1 MKLLERQEDLV
12 SSIENLRK
20 ETDME
25 HQRLSS
31 KATMLQET
39 LKHMEYLN
47 KLRTTVQLESFHRL
61 DVLSKA
67 LLDLEAKREF
77 LHPLFD
83 GTTATLDK
91 FSAINDAFNLLKS
104 TMETAFGQLPNFF
117 ANVARESY
125 STDML
130 CAQITEAMT
139 SFSGM
144 ASIARK
150 SITSKQNGVF
160 HPLRRLPEEMLIQIF
175 EHCAEEEAQEWCEHA
190 GGSPPNPKFLT
201 RMAGVCGRWRSII
214 LSCPRLWR
222 RVLAP
227 AYVTRR
233 QMHTTYSSHDH
244 TTERGI
250 EHFRRALQLCKGV
263 NLELTIPA
271 QFVFPPD
278 VDITTLEV
286 RRLGI
291 LDAGRAWP
299 PVLPSPNHLW
309 LGQLAAT
316 IITWKEIPLSVL
328 SNTSKITSVGFRP
341 TFPSPISTVTHLVLC
356 GLQPPLYFNYL
367 LFSLPQLVILDA
379 KDARLP
385 HRLGITIPRA
395 QIHSQ
400 LRTLGV
406 DWTGLKFLEQ
416 SLVEGLRLP
425 NLHLFEIANIGSE
438 NFATEYPSIPTHL
451 SRHVTHVGIFGIFEI
466 CGGVGGE
473 GVHTFIETFPHLGI
487 LSLHGAVTKPALQA
501 LCRAATSEGD
511 NGGLKCSIPKTVQ
524 TIMICDYQGDGGAIH
539 QRLQEIHASPA
550 PNGESI
556 KIIFQDCLNIRLDI
570 RKELCRS
577 QTTQPTG

>member
-144 ASIARK
+144 AGIARK

-160 HPLRRLPEEMLIQIF
+160 HPLRRLPEEVLIQIL

-201 RMAGVCGRWRSII
+201 RMAGVCERWRSIV

-227 AYVTRR
+227 VYVPRP
-233 QMHTTYSSHDH
+233 QMHTTHSFRGR

-271 QFVFPPD
+271 RFVFPPD

-291 LDAGRAWP
+291 LDVGGAWP
-299 PVLPSPNHLW
+299 PGLPSPNHLW
-309 LGQLAAT
+309 LGGCAAAGT
-316 IITWKEIPLSVL
+316 TLMSIPLSVL
-328 SNTSKITSVGFRP
+328 SNTSKITGSGVYPIFR
-341 TFPSPISTVTHLVLC
+341 SPISTVTHLVLC
-356 GLQPPLYFNYL
+356 GPQPPFSLKSL
-367 LFSLPQLVILDA
+367 LCSLPQLVVLDA
-379 KDARLP
+379 KDARFLD
-385 HRLGITIPRA
+385 RLTINMSVVRLH
-395 QIHSQ
+395 IHSQ

-406 DWTGLKFLEQ
+406 DWTGLKYLEQ
-416 SLVEGLRLP
+416 VLVEGLLLR
-425 NLHLFEIANIGSE
+425 I
-438 NFATEYPSIPTHL
+438 
-451 SRHVTHVGIFGIFEI
+451 
-466 CGGVGGE
+466 
-473 GVHTFIETFPHLGI
+473 
-487 LSLHGAVTKPALQA
+487 
-501 LCRAATSEGD
+501 
-511 NGGLKCSIPKTVQ
+511 
-524 TIMICDYQGDGGAIH
+524 
-539 QRLQEIHASPA
+539 
-550 PNGESI
+550 
-556 KIIFQDCLNIRLDI
+556 
-570 RKELCRS
+570 
-577 QTTQPTG
+577 